1 MKAIRISAYG
11 GPEILHLIDV
21 ATLEP
26 HAKEVLVKNEA
37 IGVNCVDTQHR
48 AGLYY
53 PVELPLILG
62 VEAAGVV
69 AAVAP
74 EVSEFPA
81 GDRIGYAGL
90 LIDTRPG
97 DKPLRNSGTR

>member
-11 GPEILHLIDV
+11 GPEIQHLVDI
-21 ATLEP
+21 ATPEP

-37 IGVNCVDTQHR
+37 IGVNFDDTQHC

-62 VEAAGVV
+62 IEAAGVV
-69 AAVAP
+69 AAVGL
-74 EVSEFPA
+74 EVSEFA
-81 GDRIGYAGL
+81 VGDGIGYARL